1 MCSRSAVNTGRPPIK
16 RRNTDRVVSR
26 IGRPKETIGIAIAI
40 TVGAFSEPASAKALS
55 INPMNKLPQSPRKM
69 VAGLKLNRR
78 NPRMAPARAIVSSDM
93 DDEPLEIATTKT
105 TEVENNAHPGGG
117 QANRTSGAPHPL
129 HVQWDPVYRANQT
142 RGPRGSRYV
151 RVLWGHRLLHGDRG
165 RLLLEDPEY
174 ALERHDYHQ
183 DVRHW
188 GSWLD

>member
-105 TEVENNAHPGGG
+105 TEVENNAEPAASPSRLGCRELEVD
-117 QANRTSGAPHPL
+117 QLPLSVSRNYNRDALPHL
-129 HVQWDPVYRANQT
+129 EA
-142 RGPRGSRYV
+142 
-151 RVLWGHRLLHGDRG
+151 RLLRWSN
-165 RLLLEDPEY
+165 LLLSD
-174 ALERHDYHQ
+174 
-183 DVRHW
+183 
-188 GSWLD
+188 